1 MKQLIITLTTFLAC
15 ILLTACGDRAEQEGP
30 WIGIAP
36 GSDLTDVT
44 ERTEY
49 YDLVVETEDLFD
61 LGLWEKNPQEYYS
74 DQIQMHDLTVYN
86 LLGTQFAEGEPAQLW
101 SVVSSAGVDIYMYRT
116 DGSREL
122 LLSGLSDNDNAF
134 VDARYEGY
142 LDQDKNC
149 YLYRTT
155 YPKIEGEY
163 KSVSTIMKILSTG
176 EVQYHISLEP
186 DFLLTDICQT
196 EDGRIYLLLD
206 DYETRKEALEELNP
220 DTGQVIPESRMEWD
234 FIGDGTSDLGTA
246 GTSLARA
253 SNQGIDS
260 LDIHNQSASPLLYAD
275 GTPFSLRLNLQI
287 QDFQVLED
295 GTIEMLFSYGKEHK
309 YTMDRMHMEK
319 VEKTPVVV
327 RGIFE
332 VDYWLSEKVALFNQ
346 KGSDYHVILESCGYS
361 NDVEDFARLTSV
373 QVGAGKGPDILCGSE
388 LLQDYISGMMEKG
401 ALEKLNPYMEASGIR
416 EEDYFPLTFSAW
428 RQGDKI
434 YSITPKV
441 DIYYEEMD
449 KELLGIEDTPN
460 IEELADALLARE
472 GNLIYRYG
480 LTSGELLNTFLQGSE
495 SLWGMV
501 NWGNGDKDSPGSC
514 DFNTPL
520 FAKLLES
527 AKRYGYDDRKALQQE
542 ITHRIDMTSFFHF
555 SSPAEQKAE
564 EKVSVGTLFDDGCHT
579 VSYPLYTMA
588 VNANSPNK
596 DGAWEFLAFLL
607 GEEVQYSEEVYLPPV
622 HRESFDRWLEW
633 EIRWLSEPRFENG
646 KGIIPVYHGENTSR
660 EKRDAYKKA
669 IEDARTL
676 PIRTAPILTIIQEET
691 KDYFTGS
698 KSAEEENRVINN
710 RVQLYLDERN

>member
-1 MKQLIITLTTFLAC
+1 MILT
-15 ILLTACGDRAEQEGP
+15 ILLTGSLLAACGDRAEQEGP

-49 YDLVVETEDLFD
+49 YDLIVETEDLFD
-61 LGLWEKNPQEYYS
+61 LGLWEKNPEEYYS
-74 DQIQMHDLTVYN
+74 CDIQERGITIYN

-101 SVVSSAGVDIYMYRT
+101 SEATPSGVNIYLYRT

-142 LDQDKNC
+142 LDRDKNC

-275 GTPFSLRLNLQI
+275 GTPYALRWNWQI

-295 GTIEMLFSYGKEHK
+295 GTIEMLFAYSNEHK

-332 VDYWLSEKVALFNQ
+332 EDYWLSEKVALFNQ
-346 KGSDYHVILESCGYS
+346 KGNDYHVILESCGYS
-361 NDVEDFARLTSV
+361 NDMEDFARLTSV

-401 ALEKLNPYMEASGIR
+401 ALEELNPYMETSGIR

-434 YSITPKV
+434 YSITPKM
-441 DIYYEEMD
+441 ITYYEEID
-449 KELLGIEDTPN
+449 AEVLGSTEIPDIET
-460 IEELADALLARE
+460 LADALLARE
-472 GNLIYRYG
+472 GNLVYRYG
-480 LTSGELLNTFLQGSE
+480 LTSGDLLNTFLQGSE

-501 NWGNGDKDSPGSC
+501 NWGNGDRDSPTSC
-514 DFNTPL
+514 NFNTPL
-520 FAKLLES
+520 FAKLLET
-527 AKRYGYDDRKALQQE
+527 ARRYGYNDRRSLESE
-542 ITHRIDMTSFFHF
+542 ITYRIGMHNFFKF
-555 SSPAEQKAE
+555 RTPAEQKAE
-564 EKVSVGTLFDDGCHT
+564 KKVSVGTLFDDGCYT

-660 EKRDAYKKA
+660 EKRNAYKKA
-669 IEDARTL
+669 IEDARPL
-676 PIRTAPILTIIQEET
+676 PIRTAPILTIIQEEA
-691 KDYFTGS
+691 KDYFNGS
-698 KSAEEENRVINN
+698 KSAEEVSRIINN
-710 RVQLYLDERN
+710 RVQLYLDERK